1 AQVFPVATMDFLVY
15 KCPDDIGCVP
25 ISKIA
30 RDWPVCYFLRL
41 HTISSKEG
49 TVGTT
54 KLTRKEILAEDPVH
68 GAIIQL
74 IDLFRENG
82 KKIGIMAV
90 IVVLVGIGIYGGI
103 QYLDSR
109 ESQAQEILGQGIEFY
124 HGQVEADATNDPY
137 SKGAIPTFRSE
148 SDKYQAATKQ
158 FLSVID
164 RHGFGKIPV
173 IARYYLA
180 LCQIQTGN
188 KKEAIQNLQSVAGN
202 SKDRT
207 VGYLSK
213 KVLATE
219 YAASGNNK
227 AAEEILDGMLKDPQ
241 CNLPREDLSLQLA
254 RVLVAQGKR
263 AEAIKLLREATSQGA
278 SFSVFQQQLMLE
290 LDKLQKVPVAG
301 SETQGIRP

>member
-1 AQVFPVATMDFLVY
+1 
-15 KCPDDIGCVP
+15 
-25 ISKIA
+25 
-30 RDWPVCYFLRL
+30 
-41 HTISSKEG
+41 
-49 TVGTT
+49 VGTT

-82 KKIGIMAV
+82 KKIGIIAV

-109 ESQAQEILGQGIEFY
+109 ESQAQELLGQGIEFF
-124 HGQVEADATNDPY
+124 HGQVAADATNDPY
-137 SKGAIPTFRSE
+137 SKGASPTFRSE

-164 RHGFGKIPV
+164 RHGFGKISI

-180 LCQIQTGN
+180 LCQIQTGD
-188 KKEAIQNLQSVAGN
+188 KKEAIQNLQSVASN

-219 YAASGNNK
+219 YAGSGNNK

-241 CNLPREDLSLQLA
+241 CQLPREDLSLQLA
-254 RVLVAQGKR
+254 RVFVAQGKR
-263 AEAIKLLREATSQGA
+263 AEAIKLLREATSKGA

-290 LDKLQKVPVAG
+290 LDKLQKMSVAG

>member
-1 AQVFPVATMDFLVY
+1 MDFLVY
-15 KCPDDIGCVP
+15 KCPDDKGCVP

-74 IDLFRENG
+74 IDLFRESG
-82 KKIGIMAV
+82 KKIGIIAV

-103 QYLDSR
+103 QYLESR
-109 ESQAQEILGQGIEFY
+109 ESQAQEILGQGIEFF
-124 HGQVEADATNDPY
+124 HGQVAADATNDPY
-137 SKGAIPTFRSE
+137 SKGASPTFRSE

-188 KKEAIQNLQSVAGN
+188 KKEAIQNLQAVAGN

-219 YAASGNNK
+219 YAGSGNNK

-241 CNLPREDLSLQLA
+241 CQLPREDLSLQLA
-254 RVLVAQGKR
+254 RVLDAQGKR
-263 AEAIKLLREATSQGA
+263 AEAIKLLREATAQGA

-290 LDKLQKVPVAG
+290 LDKLQKVSVAG